1 MTLLLIYAGVA
12 LAISFLCS
20 VAEAVLLTVT
30 PSYIASLERSGLHS
44 GPRLRHLKDNVDR
57 PLAAIL
63 SLNTIA
69 HTVGAVGVGA
79 QAAIVFGNRY
89 VGLASAVLTVF
100 ILILSE
106 IIPKTLG
113 AVYWRAL
120 APAMSVGVRLL
131 MIVLLPL
138 VWLSEAITR
147 LIASKAYASPF
158 RREELAAMV
167 ELGAQEGE
175 LEVKE
180 SRILQNLM
188 RFRTLR
194 VTDIMTPRTVVLCF
208 QEDMSIQ
215 DVLSENTDI
224 PFSRIPIYGE
234 NQDDVTGFV
243 LRNDIL
249 LAESRGRHDAKLH
262 EFRRELRAIPDT
274 GILSSLFDIL
284 LHQREHIA
292 LAVNEYGGMEGVVTL
307 EDVVE
312 TLLGMEIVDEA
323 DPAVDMRV
331 LARKRWEEHARRHGL
346 LGREGFEWP
355 DSSGQSEDEPTE

>member
-1 MTLLLIYAGVA
+1 
-12 LAISFLCS
+12 
-20 VAEAVLLTVT
+20 
-30 PSYIASLERSGLHS
+30 
-44 GPRLRHLKDNVDR
+44 
-57 PLAAIL
+57 
-63 SLNTIA
+63 
-69 HTVGAVGVGA
+69 
-79 QAAIVFGNRY
+79 
-89 VGLASAVLTVF
+89 
-100 ILILSE
+100 
-106 IIPKTLG
+106 
-113 AVYWRAL
+113 
-120 APAMSVGVRLL
+120 
-131 MIVLLPL
+131 
-138 VWLSEAITR
+138 
-147 LIASKAYASPF
+147 
-158 RREELAAMV
+158 
-167 ELGAQEGE
+167 
-175 LEVKE
+175 
-180 SRILQNLM
+180 
-188 RFRTLR
+188 
-194 VTDIMTPRTVVLCF
+194 
-208 QEDMSIQ
+208 MSIQ